1 MDARALLDEVRLW
14 FQSDST
20 IAPTRLISYMDE
32 ATRTAVPYNSYIGVG
47 LFNKVE
53 REEIGRFQSFGGL
66 PLPTPPTV
74 DDLIT
79 YDGVKWKVVRW
90 VKTGQMY
97 TVFCENKY
105 HNGKPK

>member
-1 MDARALLDEVRLW
+1 MDAKALIDEIRLS

-20 IAPTRLISYMDE
+20 IAPTRSVTYINE
-32 ATRTAVPYNSYIGVG
+32 ATRIATIYNSYIGSG
-47 LFNKVE
+47 LFNKIE
-53 REEIGRFQSFGGL
+53 REDIGRFQSFGGI
-66 PLPTPPTV
+66 PLPIPPTV

-79 YDGVKWKVVRW
+79 YDSIKWKVIRW

-97 TVFCENKY
+97 TVFCENKF

>member
-1 MDARALLDEVRLW
+1 VDAKALLDEVRLS
-14 FQSDST
+14 FQSDPT
-20 IAPTRLISYMDE
+20 IAPTRSVTYTDE
-32 ATRTAVPYNSYIGVG
+32 ATRTVAPYNSYIGSG
-47 LFNKVE
+47 LFNKIE

-66 PLPTPPTV
+66 PLLVHPTV

-79 YDGVKWKVVRW
+79 YDGIKWKVVRW

-97 TVFCENKY
+97 TVFCENKF

>member
-1 MDARALLDEVRLW
+1 MDAKALLDEVRLS

-20 IAPTRLISYMDE
+20 IAPTRLVSYMDE
-32 ATRTAVPYNSYIGVG
+32 ATRTALSYNSYIGVG
-47 LFNKVE
+47 LFNKIE

-79 YDGVKWKVVRW
+79 YDGIKWKVVRW

-97 TVFCENKY
+97 TVFCENKF